1 MQLLYFHDKFQILYL
16 HIHTHIDIQ
25 KKKKEGAKAKSIRTM
40 LKRVNR
46 AKQI

>member
-16 HIHTHIDIQ
+16 HIHTHRYT
-25 KKKKEGAKAKSIRTM
+25 KKEKGGGAKSIRTM